1 MRNTLDM
8 TFYCRKC
15 KVNRKG
21 LAPIELAISMNG
33 ERRFINLPV
42 KMAPD
47 RFEKQV
53 ASRTTNDT
61 KKYLESVESQI
72 KAFQIQRASEKKG
85 FTIDVIREYVKN
97 GFNTNYTMLE
107 LWESFFSNFQKK
119 GTTPRNERKYEL
131 VKEAF
136 FSNILPPNAQV
147 SELTHLHVVQFE
159 RYLKAHF
166 ADSTAANM
174 LSKFRSIVLF
184 GISIERISVDPF
196 KGIHIRKK
204 AKEVDFLSAQEVDSI
219 RKKKM
224 PNERLERVKDLFLFQ
239 CFTALS
245 YCDMAALVPDDFQK
259 NQFGQIYIEKC
270 RAKTKVLFC
279 TVLFEDAIEIAK
291 KYNFHLPVIT
301 NQRYNGYL
309 KEIADLC
316 GIEKTLHTHL
326 GRHTAGCYLLNKGL
340 PIEVVAK
347 IMGHTNT
354 RMTRHYAHLLRD
366 TVFSSIAALE
376 KNTVLYVRREGGI
389 H

>member
-21 LAPIELAISMNG
+21 LAPIELAVSMNG

-53 ASRTTNDT
+53 ASKTTNDT

-72 KAFQIQRASEKKG
+72 KAFQIQRASENKG

-131 VKEAF
+131 VIEAF

-147 SELTHLHVVQFE
+147 SELTHLHIVQFE

-184 GISIERISVDPF
+184 GMSIERITEDPF
-196 KGIHIRKK
+196 KGIHIKK
-204 AKEVDFLSAQEVDSI
+204 TTKEVAFLNAHEVDAI
-219 RKKKM
+219 RKKQM

-245 YCDMAALVPDDFQK
+245 YCDMAALDPDDFQQ
-259 NQFGQIYIEKC
+259 NQFGQIYIEKH

-279 TVLFEDAIEIAK
+279 TVLFEDAIEIAR
-291 KYNFHLPVIT
+291 KYNFRLPVIS

-316 GIEKTLHTHL
+316 GIDKTLHTHL

-376 KNTVLYVRREGGI
+376 NKT
-389 H
+389 

>member
-1 MRNTLDM
+1 
-8 TFYCRKC
+8 
-15 KVNRKG
+15 
-21 LAPIELAISMNG
+21 MNG

-53 ASRTTNDT
+53 ASKTTNDT

-72 KAFQIQRASEKKG
+72 KAFQIQRASENKG

-131 VKEAF
+131 VIEAF

-147 SELTHLHVVQFE
+147 SELTYLHIVQFE

-184 GISIERISVDPF
+184 GMSIERITEDPF
-196 KGIHIRKK
+196 KGIHIKK
-204 AKEVDFLSAQEVDSI
+204 SAKEVAFLNAHEVDAI
-219 RKKKM
+219 RKKQM

-245 YCDMAALVPDDFQK
+245 YCDMAALDPDDFQQ
-259 NQFGQIYIEKC
+259 NQFGQIYIEKH

-279 TVLFEDAIEIAK
+279 TVLFEDAIEIAR
-291 KYNFHLPVIT
+291 KYNFRLPVIS

-316 GIEKTLHTHL
+316 GIDKTLHTHL

-376 KNTVLYVRREGGI
+376 NKT
-389 H
+389 

>member
-33 ERRFINLPV
+33 ERRFINLPMT
-42 KMAPD
+42 MAPD

-53 ASRTTNDT
+53 ASKTTNDT

-72 KAFQIQRASEKKG
+72 KAFQIQRASENKA
-85 FTIDVIREYVKN
+85 FTIEIIREYVKN

-107 LWESFFSNFQKK
+107 LWESFFINFKKK

-131 VKEAF
+131 VIEAF

-147 SELTHLHVVQFE
+147 SELTHTHIVQFE
-159 RYLKAHF
+159 RHLKTHF

-184 GISIERISVDPF
+184 GISIERITEDPF
-196 KGIHIRKK
+196 KGVHIKK
-204 AKEVDFLSAQEVDSI
+204 TAKEVAFLSAKEVNAI

-245 YCDMAALVPDDFQK
+245 YCDMAALLPEDFQQ
-259 NQFGQIYIEKC
+259 NQLGQIYIEKC

-279 TVLFEDAIEIAK
+279 TVLFEDAIDIAR
-291 KYNFHLPVIT
+291 KYNFRLPVIS

-354 RMTRHYAHLLRD
+354 RMTRHYAHLIRD
-366 TVFSSIAALE
+366 TVFNSIAALE
-376 KNTVLYVRREGGI
+376 NIQEHSFGSTGGI
-389 H
+389 